1 MNMIDYIILA
11 ILLISALVGFRNGVI
26 NSVVT
31 FIGTL
36 LVIILA
42 FYLKNPISQ
51 LLYNYLPFF
60 KLGGKFAGVTVFN
73 VLIYEGISYLITIIL
88 LAAILGIIGKIT
100 GGINKLVNATL
111 ILGLPSKILGAI
123 IGLVEGYIIAFI
135 VVFILGLISG
145 TSTKVNESKYAD
157 TLLDK
162 TPVLSGIVSNTYN
175 SVVDVYNICVNYEN
189 DKDKTLANQES
200 LDTVLKHQILT
211 TESADKLI
219 EKKKLNFD
227 GAKEIVDKYR
237 K

>member
-145 TSTKVNESKYAD
+145 TSTMVNESKYAD